1 MGTVYIHIGLPKT
14 ATTFLQGKIFP
25 EIENITFFDRDRLHE
40 FFSARGGEG
49 FRSNFLKSPIVWNQ
63 AAGTTLRKLASKA
76 IHDNVLISEENIS
89 ANARFFDFKARRQQ
103 DPVVLAHHL
112 ARMRAALLREQR
124 FDRVKVLVTIRR
136 QDTWIASRYA
146 QSGLKMEK
154 PSQEN
159 FERLAKALINT
170 KAEFHRSAMVI
181 NYRYMDDCLRE
192 ALGKNDVCFLPMES
206 IQSDSALFYRRL
218 VEFFDGND
226 SFMAAAER
234 EKAIHA
240 SNAEGENRWKV
251 RQEDG
256 QENSVRIEMP
266 EQLAAKIMRKFAKSN
281 EVISKRYDLGL
292 DRYGYF

>member
-14 ATTFLQGKIFP
+14 ATTFLQEKLFTQIK
-25 EIENITFFDRDRLHE
+25 NIKYIDRHCIHE
-40 FFSARGGEG
+40 LFSREDNEG
-49 FRSNFLKSPIVWNQ
+49 FRAKFLKSPGIW
-63 AAGTTLRKLASKA
+63 ASYAGRSLKKIMSS
-76 IHDNVLISEENIS
+76 IEEESILISEENIS
-89 ANARFFDFKARRQQ
+89 ANVHFFDFQARRQQ
-103 DPVVLAHHL
+103 DPIVLAHHL
-112 ARMRAALLREQR
+112 NHMRKAIIKNPR
-124 FDRVKVLVTIRR
+124 FSRVKILTTIRR

-146 QSGLKMEK
+146 QSGATFSV
-154 PSQEN
+154 PSQEH
-159 FERLAKALINT
+159 FEKTARKLINT

-192 ALGKNDVCFLPMES
+192 ALGKNNVCFLPMES
-206 IQSDSALFYRRL
+206 IQSDSALFYSRL

-234 EKAIHA
+234 EKAIHS

-251 RQEDG
+251 RQEND

-281 EVISKRYDLGL
+281 EVISRRYDLGL

>member
-14 ATTFLQGKIFP
+14 ATTFLQEKLFTQ
-25 EIENITFFDRDRLHE
+25 IENIKYIDRNYIHE
-40 FFSARGGEG
+40 LFNEEDNEG
-49 FRSNFLKSPIVWNQ
+49 FRAKFSKSPGIW
-63 AAGTTLRKLASKA
+63 ASYAGRSINKIINS
-76 IHDNVLISEENIS
+76 IECENILISEENIS
-89 ANARFFDFKARRQQ
+89 ANVHFFDFQARRQQ
-103 DPVVLAHHL
+103 DPIVLAHHL
-112 ARMRAALLREQR
+112 NHMRKAILKGSR
-124 FDRVKVLVTIRR
+124 FSRVKILTTIRR

-146 QSGLKMEK
+146 QSGATFSA
-154 PSQEN
+154 PSQEH
-159 FERLAKALINT
+159 FEKTARKLISAKSELY
-170 KAEFHRSAMVI
+170 RSAMVI
-181 NYRYMDDCLRE
+181 NYRYMDDCLRS
-192 ALGKNDVCFLPMES
+192 ALGKNDICFLPMEA
-206 IQSDSALFYRRL
+206 IRLDPPLFYSRL